1 MQKNT
6 PSNSSSPAFT
16 AADTPPEI
24 ENGESEEDASIIW
37 GQSGDAE
44 LGAPARGDFAAAIL

>member
-1 MQKNT
+1 MQKNS